1 MPVYVFKWSD
11 DEEPTHVDLSDD
23 DAAWSEAVITLGLVL
38 RDIDGSLP
46 APSDLGLS
54 VEDQSGRVVATMNV
68 HAERGGSPRDRA
80 IVTADE
86 RVETTPLPNAPDPNH
101 LLSSGSS

>member
-11 DEEPTHVDLSDD
+11 DEVPTHVDLSDD

-54 VEDQSGRVVATMNV
+54 VEDESGRMVATMNV
-68 HAERGGSPRDRA
+68 HAERGGPRDGA

-86 RVETTPLPNAPDPNH
+86 GVETTPLPNAPDPNH